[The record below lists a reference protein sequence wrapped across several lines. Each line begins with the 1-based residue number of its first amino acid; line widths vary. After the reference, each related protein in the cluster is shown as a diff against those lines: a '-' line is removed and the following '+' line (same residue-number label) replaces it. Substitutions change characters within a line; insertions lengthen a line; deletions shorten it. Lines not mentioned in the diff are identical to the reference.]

1 MKQNLS
7 LVGSLVL
14 ICTSIVSCNSGTNN
28 SSTIKPTV
36 NNSVNLVVDSGINGI
51 AYNRSYIT
59 LTICQVGTSNC
70 QTIDHIVVDSGSTG
84 LRINQSAIALNG
96 ITPLNYNGFPIYQC
110 MQYAAG
116 YAFGPVVNLDL
127 RIAEESAFNIPV
139 QIFEY
144 NNPEMVPNSCSYG
157 MPPANL
163 AIGFGANGIIGI
175 NPISNPDNDY
185 TPGGVY
191 TCDGATC
198 TEVSN
203 PNSIPQILNIN
214 PIAAFVNDNNGVIF
228 SLPKVESVATMES
241 QFGTLTFGLNT
252 QDNNQ
257 VSNSVSKLLGS
268 PNTDIWPV
276 GFFIANVGSQ
286 NTVAMFDS
294 GTPTY
299 AMDVPIALCPSPY
312 ENFYCPASGDYNVI
326 SMLSGV
332 NGGSSTPFVS
342 TVFNYTSFGGF
353 ATVMPYIGQSIVSI
367 PSVANTLY
375 GLPAFFGKSIYLGF
389 KGAESTGAITPLGQG
404 PAWGFSEN

>member
-1 MKQNLS
+1 MNEKNLS
-7 LVGSLVL
+7 LVSSLVVT
-14 ICTSIVSCNSGTNN
+14 CTSIIACNGGAN
-28 SSTIKPTV
+28 SSVANPRV
-36 NNSVNLVVDSGINGI
+36 NNSVNLVVDGGINGT
-51 AYNRSYIT
+51 ALNRSYIT

-84 LRINQSAIALNG
+84 LRINQSALTVG
-96 ITPLNYNGFPIYQC
+96 GLTPLSYNGAPIYQC

-127 RIAEESAFNIPV
+127 RIAGESAFNIPV

-144 NNPEMVPNSCSYG
+144 NNPDMVPNSCSYG

-163 AIGFGANGIIGI
+163 ATGFGANGIIGI
-175 NPISNPDNDY
+175 NPISNPNNDY

-191 TCDGATC
+191 TCDSNTC

-203 PNSIPQILNIN
+203 PNNIPQVLNIN
-214 PIAAFVNDNNGVIF
+214 PIAAFVNDNNGAIF
-228 SLPKVESVATMES
+228 SLPKVSSAATMES
-241 QFGTLTFGLNT
+241 QLGTLTFGLNT

-268 PNTDIWPV
+268 PNTDTWPV
-276 GFFIANVGSQ
+276 GFFIANTGSQ

-299 AMDVPIALCPSPY
+299 SMNVPIPFCTSPY
-312 ENFYCPASGDYNVI
+312 DNVYCPANGPYTII

-332 NGGSSTPFVS
+332 YGGTLIPLTSTIV
-342 TVFNYTSFGGF
+342 NYSYLGGF
-353 ATVMPYIGQSIVSI
+353 TNVMPYLGQSIVSI

-375 GLPAFFGKSIYLGF
+375 GLPAFFGNNIYLGF
-389 KGAESTGAITPLGQG
+389 KGAGSSGSVTPLGQG
-404 PAWGFSEN
+404 PAWGISSN